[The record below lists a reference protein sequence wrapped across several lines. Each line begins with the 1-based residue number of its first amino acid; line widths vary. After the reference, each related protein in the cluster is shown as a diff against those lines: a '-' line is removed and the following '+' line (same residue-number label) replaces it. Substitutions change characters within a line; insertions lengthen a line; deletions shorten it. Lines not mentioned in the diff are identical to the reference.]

1 MYNIKTFNK
10 ISNAIYNRMVAGSYC
25 VSDALAN
32 YDGVLVRSAKLHD
45 ETFSSDLKAIARAGA
60 GTNNIPV
67 DKCSENGIVVFN
79 TPGANANAVKEL
91 VVATLLMSRRNL
103 LEAVEWTKTLAGN
116 GDQVPPMVEKG
127 KGQFVGNEIKGKK
140 LGVVGLGAIGAMVA
154 NAAVDLGM
162 EVYGYD
168 PYLSIKSAWSISRKV
183 KNATSKQ
190 VLSECDIIT
199 YHVPLVESTR
209 GSIDETAISHMKDGV
224 VILNFS
230 RAELANNE
238 AVRQGLASGKIAKY
252 YVDFPTEDMLGV
264 PNCVCIPHLASGT
277 EEAEENCAIMASEQM
292 ADYLETGSI
301 KNSVNFPDMEVNNAA
316 KNKVCV
322 LHRNEPSVITNVTK
336 VFGEDSINIED
347 LASSSKGKYS
357 YMVIQTNTDVDDS
370 LVNELNDID
379 NVLKVRIIR
388 G

>member
-1 MYNIKTFNK
+1 MINIKTYNK
-10 ISNAIYNRMVAGSYC
+10 ISKAIYDRMVAGTYC

-32 YDGVLVRSAKLHD
+32 YDGILVRSAKLHD
-45 ETFSSDLKAIARAGA
+45 ETFSPDLKAIARAGA

-67 DKCSENGIVVFN
+67 DKCSETGIVVFN

-103 LEAVEWTKTLAGN
+103 LDAVEWTKTLAGN

-190 VLSECDIIT
+190 VLAECDIIT

-209 GSIDETAISHMKDGV
+209 GSIDATAISHMKDGV

-230 RAELANNE
+230 RAELADNA
-238 AVRQGLASGKIAKY
+238 AVRDGLASGKISKY
-252 YVDFPTEDMLGV
+252 YVDFPTDDMLGV

-322 LHRNEPSVITNVTK
+322 LHRNEPAVITNVTK
-336 VFGEDSINIED
+336 VFGEDHINIED
-347 LASSSKGKYS
+347 MQSSSKGKYS
-357 YMVIQTNTDVDDS
+357 YMVIQTNTDVEDS
-370 LVNELNDID
+370 LMDELSQID

>member
-1 MYNIKTFNK
+1 MINIRTYNK
-10 ISNAIYNRMVAGSYC
+10 ISKAIYDRMEAGKYA
-25 VSDALAN
+25 VSDSIVD
-32 YDGVLVRSAKLHD
+32 YDGIIVRSAKLHD

-67 DKCSENGIVVFN
+67 DRCSENGIVVFN

-91 VVATLLMSRRNL
+91 VIATLLMSRRNL
-103 LEAVEWTKTLAGN
+103 IDAIEWTKTLAGQ
-116 GDQVPPMVEKG
+116 GDQVPSMVEKG

-140 LGVVGLGAIGAMVA
+140 LGVIGLGAIGAMVA

-183 KNATSKQ
+183 KNASLKQ
-190 VLSECDIIT
+190 VLSECDVIT
-199 YHVPLVESTR
+199 YHIPLVDSTR
-209 GSIDETAISHMKDGV
+209 GTIDTAAISHMKDGV

-230 RAELANNE
+230 RAELADT
-238 AVRQGLASGKIAKY
+238 AAMKTALTSGKVAKY
-252 YVDFPTEDMLGV
+252 YVDFPTDEMLGV
-264 PNCVCIPHLASGT
+264 TNCVCIPHLASGT
-277 EEAEENCAIMASEQM
+277 DEAEENCAIMASAQLC
-292 ADYLETGSI
+292 DYLETGSI
-301 KNSVNFPDMEVNNAA
+301 RNSVNFPDIEATNAA
-316 KNKVCV
+316 KNKICV

-336 VFGEDSINIED
+336 LFGQDNINIED

-357 YMVIQTNTDVDDS
+357 YMIIQTNTDVDDS
-370 LVNELNDID
+370 FEDEVSKLP

>member
-32 YDGVLVRSAKLHD
+32 YEGVLVRSAKLHD
-45 ETFSSDLKAIARAGA
+45 ETFSPDLKAIARAGA

-336 VFGEDSINIED
+336 VFGEDNINIED

-370 LVNELNDID
+370 LVDELNDID